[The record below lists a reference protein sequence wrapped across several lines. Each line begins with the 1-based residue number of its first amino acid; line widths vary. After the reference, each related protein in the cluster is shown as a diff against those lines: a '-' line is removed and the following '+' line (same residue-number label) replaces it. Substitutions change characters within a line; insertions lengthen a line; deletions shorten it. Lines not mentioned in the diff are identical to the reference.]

1 MKIIIAILIL
11 VLSTAV
17 LSEVNRFPNINSHLA
32 EQIAIQE
39 GIYDASVN

>member
-1 MKIIIAILIL
+1 MKIIITILIL

-32 EQIAIQE
+32 EQIAIEE
-39 GIYDASVN
+39 GVLNASIN

>member
-17 LSEVNRFPNINSHLA
+17 LSEINRFPNINSHLA
-32 EQIAIQE
+32 EQIAIEE
-39 GIYDASVN
+39 GILHASVN

>member
-32 EQIAIQE
+32 EQIAIEE
-39 GIYDASVN
+39 GILNASIN

>member
-11 VLSTAV
+11 VLSTAI

-32 EQIAIQE
+32 EQIAIKE
-39 GIYDASVN
+39 GILNASID

>member
-17 LSEVNRFPNINSHLA
+17 LSEVNRFPHINSHLA
-32 EQIAIQE
+32 KQIAIEE
-39 GIYDASVN
+39 GILHASVN